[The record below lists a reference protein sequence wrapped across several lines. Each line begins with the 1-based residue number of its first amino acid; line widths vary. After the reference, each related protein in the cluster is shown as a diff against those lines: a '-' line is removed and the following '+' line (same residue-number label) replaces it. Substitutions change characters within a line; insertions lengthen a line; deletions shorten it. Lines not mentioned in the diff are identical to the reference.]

1 MTNQNITFSALDSYF
16 LNTGN
21 GKLNSGYLNDQIYMQ
36 LDIVWRNEN
45 AGGGKSRLYNALM
58 NKRRKTFSIIWEAF
72 LDFANTA
79 IRDEYGERYQAN
91 SQQLKKYL
99 EKYGLTLDA
108 LNPVIREADALRRD
122 YITERIAT

>member
-1 MTNQNITFSALDSYF
+1 MTNQNITFNALDSYF

-21 GKLNSGYLNDQIYMQ
+21 GKLNAGYLNEQIFMQ

-58 NKRRKTFSIIWEAF
+58 NKRRKTSSIIWEAF

-79 IRDEYGERYQAN
+79 IRDEYGARYEAS
-91 SQQLKKYL
+91 SQQLKKYF
-99 EKYGLTLDA
+99 EKYGLTLDV
-108 LNPVIREADALRRD
+108 LNPVIAEADALRRD
-122 YITERIAT
+122 YIADRIAT